1 MCVHRNI
8 SVHLTHITCFTSSWH
23 ENNGLI
29 LVVMMYILL
38 ALPLLQR
45 FSELVLGSS
54 KEFLRWTEEQLLC
67 FLYFQSCGLY
77 SNVCSG
83 GLQASDCALLLL
95 PGPTFKVFP
104 NGHCHESY
112 SCHWLWPL
120 LVLWS
125 HLPSTEYRWALQSL
139 QETKAKLT
147 SLWRW
152 EALPLLAYTLGYK
165 KTCFRSYVAISAR
178 TSYWK

>member
-29 LVVMMYILL
+29 LVVIMYILL

-45 FSELVLGSS
+45 FSELVLRSS
-54 KEFLRWTEEQLLC
+54 KEFLRWTQEQLLC

-83 GLQASDCALLLL
+83 DLQASDCALLLL

-104 NGHCHESY
+104 NGHSHGSY

-120 LVLWS
+120 LVLWG
-125 HLPSTEYRWALQSL
+125 HLPSTEHRWALQSL
-139 QETKAKLT
+139 EETKAKLT

-178 TSYWK
+178 TFYWK